1 MNEITEPDLIR
12 HYRELVDELTI
23 ADENREYDLSPEWLR
38 SHKWKVVPVED
49 GNHFTPNDICQI
61 VSTLK
66 RYGYSECIAVAT
78 EPIAPLPSCYRLSV
92 TEEEFRRF
100 NSECGL
106 FRFLLTTEDQSW
118 AISCTEWY
126 DLFAA
131 EPELLEALLG
141 KPLEEARQDYLKFA
155 SELAKSPDE
164 PLLLVSSHYAA
175 F

>member
-106 FRFLLTTEDQSW
+106 FRFLLTTKDQSW